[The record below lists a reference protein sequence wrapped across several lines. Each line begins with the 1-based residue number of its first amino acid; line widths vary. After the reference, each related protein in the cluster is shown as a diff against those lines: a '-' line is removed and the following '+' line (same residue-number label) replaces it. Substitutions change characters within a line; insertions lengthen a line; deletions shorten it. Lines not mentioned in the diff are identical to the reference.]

1 MANRGAIALVAL
13 VGGLLLSGCGGGS
26 KKAADCGSAAF
37 DRADAAVVAKAYDAG
52 KIGARA
58 TIERKLGSAAFFT
71 SDDHLKPFVQL
82 TSVQQGQFDD
92 WMRHDPAVLGATLDE
107 QNAIATRIS
116 QRCKS

>member
-1 MANRGAIALVAL
+1 MASFGAITAVAL
-13 VGGLLLSGCGGGS
+13 GAGLLVSGCGGGS
-26 KKAADCGSAAF
+26 KNADNCGAAAF

-52 KIGARA
+52 KIGTRA
-58 TIERKLGSAAFFT
+58 TVERKLGGAAFFT
-71 SDDHLKPFVQL
+71 SDDHLKPFLKL